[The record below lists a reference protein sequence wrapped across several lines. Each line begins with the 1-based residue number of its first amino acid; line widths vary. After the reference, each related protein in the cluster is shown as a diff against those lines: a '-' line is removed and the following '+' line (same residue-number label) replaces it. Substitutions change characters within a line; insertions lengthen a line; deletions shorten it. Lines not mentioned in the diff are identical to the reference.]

1 MLFRRAFI
9 EAIKEVV
16 GWIRGLCG
24 AGYLVVVFG
33 SRARGEA
40 RIYSDWDLLV
50 VGEGPPP
57 DPPND
62 LVHLVFLRPGE
73 VEEEIEKFNTL
84 IIDALLEGKQIC
96 GPRKPFEQ
104 WRETALRRTT
114 GYVKTREGWFRSL

>member
-1 MLFRRAFI
+1 MLFRKIFI
-9 EAIKEVV
+9 EVIREVV

-24 AGYLVVVFG
+24 AGYLVVLFG

-50 VGEGPPP
+50 VGDEPPP

-73 VEEEIEKFNTL
+73 VEKEIEKFNTL
-84 IIDALLEGKQIC
+84 VIDALLEGKPVC
-96 GPRKPFEQ
+96 GPRRPLEH
-104 WRETALRRTT
+104 WREAALRRTAS
-114 GYVKTREGWFRSL
+114 YVKTREGWFRSP